1 MTVEQKTIIINGER
15 ITAYSDG
22 SITRPDGAFERLRVK
37 RNYGSKS
44 SSKGATTYSKVQIG
58 GKFIGIHRI
67 IAKVF
72 LDNYDESLTVDHI
85 NGIKTDNRPCNLR
98 MMDIGQQCRAY
109 ASTRISASSKYRG
122 VSKYT
127 GNKWRATIQARGR
140 VKHIGVFD
148 SEEDAAKMYDM
159 YARAKG
165 FDDQALN
172 VTRFPELGKN

>member
-1 MTVEQKTIIINGER
+1 MNLEQRTTIVNGDR

-44 SSKGATTYSKVQIG
+44 SNRGATKYNKVGIN
-58 GKFIGIHRI
+58 GKFIAIHRI
-67 IAKVF
+67 IAKAF

-85 NGIKTDNRPCNLR
+85 NGIKTDNRLCNLR
-98 MMDIGQQCRAY
+98 MMNIGQQLRAY
-109 ASTRISASSKYRG
+109 KAPTSGASSKYRG

-140 VKHIGVFD
+140 FKHIGVFD
-148 SEEDAAKMYDM
+148 SEEEAAKMYDM

-165 FDDQALN
+165 FYDQALN
-172 VTRFPELGKN
+172 VTRFPELGKK